1 MPTRG
6 RATGNN
12 TGMYRTAI
20 ITLTLLAL
28 TTLATGCRQTGPG
41 EAAGNEPAAREA
53 PAQPPAKPRSPSP
66 GSSLDAIRQWAS
78 WRGPLGTGAAPAG
91 EPPIEWGEKKNV
103 RWKTTLPGKGHST
116 PVIWGDRIFL
126 TSAASFGDA
135 TKEDHEH
142 SDGDHDNMTPEF
154 HQRSVVLA
162 IDRSDGSILW
172 EKIVDEERPHES
184 THVTGSWASNS
195 PVTDGE
201 HVIASF
207 GSRGIY
213 CLTIDGELTGKKD
226 LGDMKV
232 KHGHGEG
239 SSPAL
244 HGDTVVV
251 NWDHEGSSFAIALDK
266 NTGAEIWKAPRDEVS
281 SWSTPLIIEQA
292 GKPQAVIAATTRVRS
307 YDLTDGRV
315 LWECGGLS
323 NNVVASPVAADGFL
337 YAASSYEFQAMF
349 AIRLEGASGD
359 LTGTEAVTWKIDRH
373 TPYVPSPLLY
383 RGKLFFIRHLQAFL
397 SCLDA
402 KTGAPIFGPRRLPGF
417 QMIYSSPVGAG
428 GKVYVLSRNGV
439 MLVIESDGKYDLLAA
454 NQLEDSFSASPAIV
468 DDELYLRG
476 EHHLYC
482 IAKETG
488 K

>member
-1 MPTRG
+1 M
-6 RATGNN
+6 
-12 TGMYRTAI
+12 
-20 ITLTLLAL
+20 LSLLVLSAL
-28 TTLATGCRQTGPG
+28 GTGCRQTEPGPATG
-41 EAAGNEPAAREA
+41 NKAPGGRVENEPAPR
-53 PAQPPAKPRSPSP
+53 PQPPAVKK
-66 GSSLDAIRQWAS
+66 SLDASRQWAG
-78 WRGPLGTGAAPAG
+78 WRGPLGTGAAPGSA
-91 EPPIEWGEKKNV
+91 PPIEWSEEKNV

-116 PVIWGDRIFL
+116 PVIWGERIFL
-126 TSAASFGDA
+126 TSAAAFGEA
-135 TKEDHEH
+135 TKEEHEH

-162 IDRSDGSILW
+162 INRSDGSILW
-172 EKIVDEERPHES
+172 EKIVNEERPHES
-184 THVTGSWASNS
+184 SHITGSWASNS

-213 CLTIDGELTGKKD
+213 CLDVHGELIWKKD
-226 LGDMKV
+226 LGDMEV

-244 HGDTVVV
+244 HENTVVV
-251 NWDHEGSSFAIALDK
+251 NWDHEGDSFAIALDK
-266 NTGAEIWKAPRDEVS
+266 NTGKEIWRTPRDEVS
-281 SWSTPLIIEQA
+281 SWSTPLIIEHN
-292 GKPQAVIAATTRVRS
+292 GRPQAVIAATTRVRS
-307 YDLTDGRV
+307 YDLTDGKV

-323 NNVVASPVAADGFL
+323 NNVVASPVAAAGFL

-359 LTGTEAVTWKIDRH
+359 LTGTDAVTWKIDRH

>member
-1 MPTRG
+1 
-6 RATGNN
+6 
-12 TGMYRTAI
+12 MYRTAI
-20 ITLTLLAL
+20 FTAALLL
-28 TTLATGCRQTGPG
+28 VGILQLACRQTGNSP
-41 EAAGNEPAAREA
+41 A
-53 PAQPPAKPRSPSP
+53 PAKTPPAEKSARNAALEPH
-66 GSSLDAIRQWAS
+66 SSAAQDGLEASKQWAA
-78 WRGPLGTGAAPAG
+78 WRGPLGTGAAPGSTPA
-91 EPPIEWGEKKNV
+91 IEWSEEKNI

-126 TSAASFGDA
+126 TSAAAFGKA
-135 TKEDHEH
+135 TKEKHEH
-142 SDGDHDNMTPEF
+142 SDGDHDNIEPGF
-154 HQRSVVLA
+154 HQHSVILA
-162 IDRSDGSILW
+162 VNRADGSILW
-172 EKIVDEERPHES
+172 EKTVNSERPHES
-184 THVTGSWASNS
+184 AHVTGSWASNS

-213 CLTIDGELTGKKD
+213 CLDTAGTLVWKKD

-244 HGDTVVV
+244 YGDTVVI
-251 NWDHEGSSFAIALDK
+251 NWDHEGDSFAVALDK
-266 NTGAEIWKAPRDEVS
+266 NTGEEIWRAARDEVS
-281 SWSTPLIIEQA
+281 SWSTPLIIEHA
-292 GKPQAVIAATTRVRS
+292 GRPQAVITATTRIRS
-307 YDLTDGRV
+307 YDLSNGKV

-323 NNVVASPVAADGFL
+323 NNVVASPVAGGGFL
-337 YAASSYEFQAMF
+337 YAASSYEFQSMF

-359 LTGTEAVTWKIDRH
+359 LTGTDAVTWKINRH

-383 RGKLFFIRHLQAFL
+383 QGKLFFIRHLQAFL

-439 MLVIESDGKYDLLAA
+439 MLVIESAGEYNLLAA
-454 NQLEDSFSASPAIV
+454 NQLDDSFSASPAIIA
-468 DDELYLRG
+468 DELFLRG
-476 EHHLYC
+476 ERHLYC
-482 IAKETG
+482 IAKKSGEG
-488 K
+488 R

>member
-1 MPTRG
+1 MTIEKDNLNWP
-6 RATGNN
+6 
-12 TGMYRTAI
+12 
-20 ITLTLLAL
+20 TLLLLAILSPAAL
-28 TTLATGCRQTGPG
+28 GPGCRQT
-41 EAAGNEPAAREA
+41 ESEPAGTVRREVA
-53 PAQPPAKPRSPSP
+53 PAAQAQPPRVNLDPAK
-66 GSSLDAIRQWAS
+66 QWAN
-78 WRGPLGTGAAPAG
+78 WRGPLGTGASPDSA
-91 EPPIEWGEKKNV
+91 PPIEWSEEKNI
-103 RWKTTLPGKGHST
+103 RWKTALPGKGHST

-126 TSAASFGDA
+126 TSAAAFGEA
-135 TKEDHEH
+135 KEEEHEH
-142 SDGDHDNMTPEF
+142 SDGDHDNLDPEF
-154 HQRSVVLA
+154 QQRSVVLA
-162 IDRSDGSILW
+162 INRNDGSILW
-172 EKIVDEERPHES
+172 EKIVNEERPHES
-184 THVTGSWASNS
+184 THVTGSWASCS

-201 HVIASF
+201 YVIASF

-213 CLTIDGELTGKKD
+213 CLDIDGELAWKKD

-251 NWDHEGSSFAIALDK
+251 NWDHEGDSFALALDRH
-266 NTGAEIWKAPRDEVS
+266 TGKELWRVARDEVS
-281 SWSTPLIIEQA
+281 SWSTPLIIEEA
-292 GKPQAVIAATTRVRS
+292 GRPQAVIAATTRVRS
-307 YDLTDGRV
+307 YDLATGKV
-315 LWECGGLS
+315 IWECGGLS

>member
-1 MPTRG
+1 
-6 RATGNN
+6 
-12 TGMYRTAI
+12 MYRTAI
-20 ITLTLLAL
+20 FTATLLLVGMLQTA
-28 TTLATGCRQTGPG
+28 CRQTGNAP
-41 EAAGNEPAAREA
+41 APAKAPAAEK
-53 PAQPPAKPRSPSP
+53 PAQSTASEPS
-66 GSSLDAIRQWAS
+66 SAAAQDHLDASKQWAS
-78 WRGPLGTGAAPAG
+78 WRGPLGTGAAPGSTPA
-91 EPPIEWGEKKNV
+91 IEWSEEKNI

-116 PVIWGDRIFL
+116 PVIWGNRIFL
-126 TSAASFGDA
+126 TSAAAFGKA
-135 TKEDHEH
+135 TEEKHEH
-142 SDGDHDNMTPEF
+142 SDGDHDNIAPEF
-154 HQRSVVLA
+154 SQHSVILA
-162 IDRSDGSILW
+162 VNRADGSILW
-172 EKIVDEERPHES
+172 EKTVNSERPHES

-213 CLTIDGELTGKKD
+213 CLDTDGALVWKKD

-244 HGDTVVV
+244 YGDTVVV
-251 NWDHEGSSFAIALDK
+251 NWDHEGDSFAVALEK
-266 NTGAEIWKAPRDEVS
+266 NTGEELWRAARDEVS

-292 GKPQAVIAATTRVRS
+292 GKPQAVITATTRVRG
-307 YDLTDGRV
+307 YDLSSGKV

-323 NNVVASPVAADGFL
+323 NNVVASPVYGGGLL

-359 LTGTEAVTWKIDRH
+359 LTGTKAVAWKIDRH

-383 RGKLFFIRHLQAFL
+383 QGKLFFIRHLQAFL

-428 GKVYVLSRNGV
+428 GRVYVLSRNGV
-439 MLVIESDGKYDLLAA
+439 MLVIESDGDYGLLAA

-468 DDELYLRG
+468 DDELFLRG
-476 EHHLYC
+476 ERHLYC
-482 IAKETG
+482 IAK
-488 K
+488 KSDKDR